1 MVQQTMATVLKKH
14 QVELSGSVL
23 LDVGSSGS
31 SQATAIAPAEHSEP
45 ARATV
50 VETNDTFATIELV
63 CSCGTKTYLQ
73 CNYS

>member
-23 LDVGSSGS
+23 LDIGSS
-31 SQATAIAPAEHSEP
+31 ATPAAPAVNHGAP
-45 ARATV
+45 ASATI
-50 VETNDTFATIELV
+50 VETNETYATIELV

>member
-1 MVQQTMATVLKKH
+1 MATVLKKH

-23 LDVGSSGS
+23 LDIGSS
-31 SQATAIAPAEHSEP
+31 ATPAASPALAANHGAPAS
-45 ARATV
+45 ATI
-50 VETNDTFATIELV
+50 VETNETYATIELV